1 MWVVVGCRVIECRGM
16 GVLGKGMR
24 SHETFP
30 SHMQHPVGTPFHA
43 SMLYRGGRPSSFAQS
58 ISWLNRCKPAIGSA
72 ASPFLL
78 FRYRFVSLCILMAA
92 QWRAVGGG
100 VATANGSSFLRS
112 RSRARSCSGRYWI
125 RRCASYVD
133 TPACVFPIQ
142 SKRETVLIT

>member
-72 ASPFLL
+72 ASPFSIFDTDSL
-78 FRYRFVSLCILMAA
+78 RYAFLWQPSGALSAVVS
-92 QWRAVGGG
+92 RRP
-100 VATANGSSFLRS
+100 TA
-112 RSRARSCSGRYWI
+112 ARSCDPDRVRAAAAAGIGSDGAPPTLILPRAFF
-125 RRCASYVD
+125 R
-133 TPACVFPIQ
+133 FNQ
-142 SKRETVLIT
+142 NGKRF